1 MKKATAL
8 LFVFALATT
17 TAALVVNGCAK
28 KESATPEATGTSAP
42 AATTTADSVGV
53 PECDEYITKYQNCLK
68 GKVPEA
74 AQAAMKGAFDTTV
87 IEWKKVAA
95 TPEGKSGL
103 AMACK
108 SALDASKQAMSAYGC
123 EW

>member
-1 MKKATAL
+1 
-8 LFVFALATT
+8 V
-17 TAALVVNGCAK
+17 AASGCAK
-28 KESATPEATGTSAP
+28 KEGSAP
-42 AATTTADSVGV
+42 AASAPAASAPAAAPSGDSVGV
-53 PECDEYITKYQNCLK
+53 PECDDYITKYQNCLK
-68 GKVPEA
+68 GKIPEA

-87 IEWKKVAA
+87 AEWKKVAA

-108 SALDASKQAMSAYGC
+108 SALDASKQAMGAYGC

>member
-1 MKKATAL
+1 MKKAMVL
-8 LFVFALATT
+8 LFVLAVT
-17 TAALVVNGCAK
+17 ALVVNGCAK
-28 KESATPEATGTSAP
+28 KESAPAAGGGSAP
-42 AATTTADSVGV
+42 AAASDSVGV

-68 GKVPEA
+68 GKVPAA

-87 IEWKKVAA
+87 TEWRKVAA

-108 SALDASKQAMSAYGC
+108 SALDASKQAMGAYGC